1 MEYSQFDRH
10 PAYGQP
16 DRRRDNDRRGR
27 LRREADR
34 VERLREMAAFMFA
47 FCGGLVVL
55 YAFFVL
61 VGTIN
66 LGDAAV
72 ATAVSIGLAI
82 VWLWGFRR
90 RLITGAVMVQR
101 PDRERRGF

>member
-1 MEYSQFDRH
+1 MEYSQFDRR
-10 PAYGQP
+10 PAYAQP
-16 DRRRDNDRRGR
+16 DRRRDNDRRAG

-34 VERLREMAAFMFA
+34 VERLREMAAFMLA

-55 YAFFVL
+55 YAFFVV

-72 ATAVSIGLAI
+72 ATVVSIGLAL